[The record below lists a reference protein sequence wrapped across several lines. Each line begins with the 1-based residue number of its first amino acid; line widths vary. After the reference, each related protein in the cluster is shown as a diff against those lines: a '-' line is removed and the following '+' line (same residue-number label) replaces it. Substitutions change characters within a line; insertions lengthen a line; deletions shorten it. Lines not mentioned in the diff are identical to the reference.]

1 MRLGAMPHTGVTQ
14 LIKQAAAT
22 ATTAAATASGGGGS
36 ITLGIERVPAPLK
49 AGDTLEV
56 LCCSA
61 NIGNTKIHER
71 DLRSWVPERGQVV
84 GGAPGMQYDVVAVG
98 MQECAYKV
106 AGNSDSSGAGG
117 ADGDDEEDEGS
128 DGRQQQPTAKA
139 MKASEGGWLT
149 TLGDVAL
156 DTCDAHV
163 GEVIGKC
170 LGESDYTLVASV
182 RSLQMRL
189 RLYVKTKHTAALSG
203 VETAKENVGL
213 GGVLGNKGGQVIKFE
228 LYGQS
233 LCFVSAHLPAHEGQ
247 KYMQARN
254 SAVVEIM
261 GGARVGN
268 KVFDLGNQFSHAF
281 WMGDLNY
288 RVNIKGLQG
297 HEDCV
302 DDYEKEWST
311 VKGLVDAMDGA
322 GPAATAALATL
333 QRGDELGALI
343 EEKKVFVG
351 WDTAAPT
358 FKPTFKVKRAED
370 LVYIKKRIPS
380 WCDRVLTKS
389 LPGFQTLLK
398 QTLYVQLSCAAV
410 LVAILLDQS

>member
-1 MRLGAMPHTGVTQ
+1 
-14 LIKQAAAT
+14 
-22 ATTAAATASGGGGS
+22 
-36 ITLGIERVPAPLK
+36 
-49 AGDTLEV
+49 
-56 LCCSA
+56 
-61 NIGNTKIHER
+61 
-71 DLRSWVPERGQVV
+71 
-84 GGAPGMQYDVVAVG
+84 
-98 MQECAYKV
+98 
-106 AGNSDSSGAGG
+106 
-117 ADGDDEEDEGS
+117 
-128 DGRQQQPTAKA
+128 
-139 MKASEGGWLT
+139 
-149 TLGDVAL
+149 
-156 DTCDAHV
+156 
-163 GEVIGKC
+163 
-170 LGESDYTLVASV
+170 
-182 RSLQMRL
+182 MRL

-398 QTLYVQLSCAAV
+398 QTLYVQLSCAATSDHKPIRAGYTV
-410 LVAILLDQS
+410 QFPPALPPTAERNIEVQITFTGLNAEIVRDQKRDRFDTPDPYLTFFADPLDLALSVGATTA